1 MFSLGEYMRTL
12 WRFIAGFFKWTWR
25 LLNFVREMV
34 LNLFFIFLVLV
45 GVGIWMQVS
54 NSDTKETAGRGA
66 LLLDISGVIVDK
78 PDSSQRFSRLS
89 RQLLGASSDRRQE
102 NSLFDIVNT
111 IRQAKDDRNITG
123 IVMDLKNF
131 AGGDQP
137 SMQYIGKA
145 LKEFRDS
152 GKPVYAIGENYSQGQ
167 YYLASF
173 ANKIWLSPQGVVD
186 LHGFATNG
194 LYYKSLLDKLKVS
207 THVFRVGTYKSAV
220 EPFIRDDMSPAARE
234 ADSRWIGE
242 LWQNYLN
249 TVAANRQ
256 IPAQQVFP
264 GAQGLLDGLT
274 KTGGDTAK
282 YALDNKLVDA
292 LASSAEIE
300 KALTKEFGWSKADK
314 NYRAISYY
322 DYALKTPADTGDSIG
337 VVFANGAIMDGEETQ
352 GNVGGDTTAAQIR
365 DARLDP
371 KVKAIVLRVNSPG
384 GSVTASEVIR
394 SELAAARAAGK
405 PVVVSMGGMA
415 ASGGYWIS
423 TPANYIVANPSTLTG
438 SIGIFGVIT
447 TVENSL
453 NSIGV
458 HTDGVSTS
466 PLADVS
472 ITKALPPEA
481 QQMMQLSIEN
491 GYKRFITLVADARK
505 STPEQ
510 IDKIAQ
516 GHVWTG
522 QDAKAN
528 GLVDSLG
535 DFDDAVAKAAE
546 LAKLKQWHL
555 EYYVD
560 EPTFFDKVMDNMSG
574 SVRAMLPETFQAM
587 LPAPLASVASTVKSE
602 SDKLAAFNDPQN
614 RYAFCLTC
622 ANVR

>member
-1 MFSLGEYMRTL
+1 MRTL

-25 LLNFVREMV
+25 VLNFVREMV

-45 GVGIWMQVS
+45 GVGIWMQIGNGS
-54 NSDTKETAGRGA
+54 NSEQTARGA

-78 PDSSQRFSRLS
+78 PSTNHRLGALG
-89 RQLLGASSDRRQE
+89 RQLFGASSDRLQE
-102 NSLFDIVNT
+102 NSLFDIVNA

-123 IVMDLKNF
+123 IVLDLKNF
-131 AGGDQP
+131 TGADQP
-137 SMQYIGKA
+137 SMRYIGKA
-145 LKEFRDS
+145 LREFRDS
-152 GKPVYAIGENYSQGQ
+152 GKPVFAVGENYSQGQ

-173 ANKIWLSPQGVVD
+173 ANKIWLSPQGQVD

-194 LYYKSLLDKLKVS
+194 LYYKTLLDKLKVS

-242 LWQNYLN
+242 LWQNYLH
-249 TVAANRQ
+249 TVSANRQ
-256 IPAQQVFP
+256 ISPQQLFP
-264 GAQGLLDGLT
+264 GAQAIIDGLT
-274 KTGGDTAK
+274 SVGGDTAK
-282 YALDNKLVDA
+282 YALDHKLVDA
-292 LASSAEIE
+292 LASSADVE
-300 KALTKEFGWSKADK
+300 KSLTKQFGWSKTEN

-322 DYALKTPADTGDSIG
+322 DYSLKTPADTGGTIA
-337 VVFANGAIMDGEETQ
+337 VIFANGAIMDGEETP
-352 GNVGGDTTAAQIR
+352 GNVGGDTTASQIR

-384 GSVTASEVIR
+384 GSVNASEVIR
-394 SELAAARAAGK
+394 AELAAARAAGK

-423 TPANYIVANPSTLTG
+423 TPANYIVASPSTLTG
-438 SIGIFGVIT
+438 SIGIFGVIN

-453 NSIGV
+453 SSIGV
-458 HTDGVSTS
+458 HSDGVSTS
-466 PLADVS
+466 PLADIS
-472 ITKALPPEA
+472 MTKALSPEV
-481 QQMMQLSIEN
+481 QQMMQLSIEY

-505 STPEQ
+505 RTPEQ

-522 QDAKAN
+522 EDAKAN

-555 EYYVD
+555 DYYQD
-560 EPTFFDKVMDNMSG
+560 EPTVLDMVMDSMTG
-574 SVRAMLPETFQAM
+574 SVRAMLPEAIQAM
-587 LPAPLASVASTVKSE
+587 LPAPLVSAANTVKAE
-602 SDKLAAFNDPQN
+602 GDKLAAFNDPQN

>member
-1 MFSLGEYMRTL
+1 MRTL
-12 WRFIAGFFKWTWR
+12 WRFIAVFFKWTWR
-25 LLNFVREMV
+25 VLNFVREMV

-45 GVGIWMQVS
+45 GVGIWMQIGNGS
-54 NSDTKETAGRGA
+54 NSEQTARGA

-78 PDSSQRFSRLS
+78 PSTNHRLGALG
-89 RQLLGASSDRRQE
+89 RQLFGASSDRLQE
-102 NSLFDIVNT
+102 NSLFDIVNA

-123 IVMDLKNF
+123 IVLDLKNF
-131 AGGDQP
+131 TGADQP
-137 SMQYIGKA
+137 SMRYIGKA
-145 LKEFRDS
+145 LREFRDS
-152 GKPVYAIGENYSQGQ
+152 GKPVFAVGENYSQGQ

-173 ANKIWLSPQGVVD
+173 ANKIWLSPQGQVD

-194 LYYKSLLDKLKVS
+194 LYYKTLLDKLKVS

-242 LWQNYLN
+242 LWQNYLH
-249 TVAANRQ
+249 TVSANRQ
-256 IPAQQVFP
+256 ISPQQLFP
-264 GAQGLLDGLT
+264 GAQAIIDGLT
-274 KTGGDTAK
+274 SVGGDTAK
-282 YALDNKLVDA
+282 YALDHKLVDA
-292 LASSAEIE
+292 LASSADVE
-300 KALTKEFGWSKADK
+300 KALTKQFGWSKTEN

-322 DYALKTPADTGDSIG
+322 DYSLKTPADTGGTIA
-337 VVFANGAIMDGEETQ
+337 VIFANGAIMDGEETP
-352 GNVGGDTTAAQIR
+352 GNVGGDTTASQIR

-384 GSVTASEVIR
+384 GSVNASEVIR
-394 SELAAARAAGK
+394 AELAAARAAGK

-423 TPANYIVANPSTLTG
+423 TPANYIVASPSTLTG
-438 SIGIFGVIT
+438 SIGIFGVIN

-453 NSIGV
+453 SSIGV
-458 HTDGVSTS
+458 HSDGVSTS
-466 PLADVS
+466 PLADIS
-472 ITKALPPEA
+472 MTKALSPEV
-481 QQMMQLSIEN
+481 QQMMQLSIEY

-505 STPEQ
+505 RTPEQ

-522 QDAKAN
+522 EDAKAN

-555 EYYVD
+555 DYYQD
-560 EPTFFDKVMDNMSG
+560 EPTVLDMVMDSMTG
-574 SVRAMLPETFQAM
+574 SVRAMLPETIQAM
-587 LPAPLASVASTVKSE
+587 LPAPLVSAANTVKAE
-602 SDKLAAFNDPQN
+602 GDKLAAFNDPQN

>member
-1 MFSLGEYMRTL
+1 MRTL

-25 LLNFVREMV
+25 VLNFVREMV

-45 GVGIWMQVS
+45 GVGIWMQIGNGS
-54 NSDTKETAGRGA
+54 NSEQTARGA

-78 PDSSQRFSRLS
+78 PSTNHRLGALG
-89 RQLLGASSDRRQE
+89 RQLFGASSDRLQE
-102 NSLFDIVNT
+102 NSLFDIVNA

-123 IVMDLKNF
+123 IVLDLKNF
-131 AGGDQP
+131 TGADQP
-137 SMQYIGKA
+137 SMRYIGKA
-145 LKEFRDS
+145 LREFRDS
-152 GKPVYAIGENYSQGQ
+152 GKPIFAVGENYSQGQ

-173 ANKIWLSPQGVVD
+173 ANKIWLSPQGQVD

-194 LYYKSLLDKLKVS
+194 LYYKTLLDKLKVS

-234 ADSRWIGE
+234 ADNRWIGE
-242 LWQNYLN
+242 LWQNYLH
-249 TVAANRQ
+249 TVSANRQ
-256 IPAQQVFP
+256 ISPQQLFP
-264 GAQGLLDGLT
+264 GTQAIIDGLT
-274 KTGGDTAK
+274 SVGGDTAK
-282 YALDNKLVDA
+282 YALDHKLVDA
-292 LASSAEIE
+292 LASSADVE
-300 KALTKEFGWSKADK
+300 KALTKQFGWSKTEN

-322 DYALKTPADTGDSIG
+322 DYSLKTPADTGGTIA
-337 VVFANGAIMDGEETQ
+337 VIFANGAIMDGEETP
-352 GNVGGDTTAAQIR
+352 GNVGGDTTASQIR

-384 GSVTASEVIR
+384 GSVNASEVIR
-394 SELAAARAAGK
+394 AELAAAKAAGK

-423 TPANYIVANPSTLTG
+423 TPANYIVASPSTLTG
-438 SIGIFGVIT
+438 SIGIFGVIN

-453 NSIGV
+453 SSIGV
-458 HTDGVSTS
+458 HSDGVSTS
-466 PLADVS
+466 PLADIS
-472 ITKALPPEA
+472 MTKALSPEV
-481 QQMMQLSIEN
+481 QQMMQLSIEY

-505 STPEQ
+505 RTPEQ

-522 QDAKAN
+522 EDAKAN

-555 EYYVD
+555 DYYQD
-560 EPTFFDKVMDNMSG
+560 EPTVLDMVMDSMTG
-574 SVRAMLPETFQAM
+574 SVRAMLPEAIQAM
-587 LPAPLASVASTVKSE
+587 LPAPLVSAANTVKAE
-602 SDKLAAFNDPQN
+602 GDKLAAFNDPQN

>member
-1 MFSLGEYMRTL
+1 MRTL

-25 LLNFVREMV
+25 VLNFVREMV

-45 GVGIWMQVS
+45 GVGIWMQIGNGS
-54 NSDTKETAGRGA
+54 NSEQTARGA

-78 PDSSQRFSRLS
+78 PSTNHRLGALG
-89 RQLLGASSDRRQE
+89 RQLFGASSDRLQE
-102 NSLFDIVNT
+102 NSLFDIVNA

-123 IVMDLKNF
+123 IVLDLKNF
-131 AGGDQP
+131 TGADQP
-137 SMQYIGKA
+137 SMRYIGKA
-145 LKEFRDS
+145 LREFRDS
-152 GKPVYAIGENYSQGQ
+152 GKPVFAVGENYSQGQ

-173 ANKIWLSPQGVVD
+173 ANKIWLSPQGQVD

-194 LYYKSLLDKLKVS
+194 LYYKTLLDKLKVS

-249 TVAANRQ
+249 TVSANRQ
-256 IPAQQVFP
+256 ISPQQLFP
-264 GAQGLLDGLT
+264 GAQAIIDGLT
-274 KTGGDTAK
+274 SVGGDTAK
-282 YALDNKLVDA
+282 YALDHKLVDA
-292 LASSAEIE
+292 LASSADVE
-300 KALTKEFGWSKADK
+300 KSLTKQFGWSKTEN

-322 DYALKTPADTGDSIG
+322 DYSLKTPADTGGTIA
-337 VVFANGAIMDGEETQ
+337 VIFANGAIMDGEETP
-352 GNVGGDTTAAQIR
+352 GNVGGDTTASQIR
-365 DARLDP
+365 DTRLDP

-384 GSVTASEVIR
+384 GSVNASEVIR
-394 SELAAARAAGK
+394 AELAAARAAGK

-423 TPANYIVANPSTLTG
+423 TPANYIVASPSTLTG
-438 SIGIFGVIT
+438 SIGIFGVIN

-453 NSIGV
+453 SSIGV
-458 HTDGVSTS
+458 HSDGVSTS
-466 PLADVS
+466 PLADIS
-472 ITKALPPEA
+472 MTKALSPEV
-481 QQMMQLSIEN
+481 QQMMQLSIEY

-505 STPEQ
+505 RTPEQ

-522 QDAKAN
+522 EDAKAN

-555 EYYVD
+555 DYYQD
-560 EPTFFDKVMDNMSG
+560 EPTVLDMVMDSMTG
-574 SVRAMLPETFQAM
+574 SVRAMLPEAIQAM
-587 LPAPLASVASTVKSE
+587 LPAPLVSAANTVKAE
-602 SDKLAAFNDPQN
+602 GDKLAAFNDPQN

-622 ANVR
+622 ASVR